1 MEQSEGYLVP
11 AERIEKA
18 IFTIRGDRVMLDA
31 DLAAIYGVTTR
42 RLLEQVKRNSDRF
55 PPDFVFQLTEA
66 EWLSLRSQNATSKA
80 EPGRGGRRYRPY
92 AFTEHGA
99 VMLACVLR
107 TPRAVE
113 VSVFVVKAFTRMRR
127 MLADQREFALKLAE
141 LESRLASHDNNFQVV
156 FDALRK
162 LMHTPEPKKRRIGF
176 ITTDRHGEAGSDFIA
191 RDRPRRSRS
200 R

>member
-92 AFTEHGA
+92 AFTEHGRQS
-99 VMLACVLR
+99 LR
-107 TPRAVE
+107 
-113 VSVFVVKAFTRMRR
+113 
-127 MLADQREFALKLAE
+127 AE
-141 LESRLASHDNNFQVV
+141 Q
-156 FDALRK
+156 
-162 LMHTPEPKKRRIGF
+162 
-176 ITTDRHGEAGSDFIA
+176 
-191 RDRPRRSRS
+191 
-200 R
+200 